1 MTARAEPLAPALP
14 PVIAT
19 IRPGPVLHLWRG
31 DREIA
36 RVAMSVTAAMELA
49 ERLLCEAR
57 RAMGPQP

>member
-1 MTARAEPLAPALP
+1 MTARAEILDAARQ

-19 IRPGPVLHLWRG
+19 IRPGPVLHLWCG
-31 DREIA
+31 DRELA
-36 RVAMSVTAAMELA
+36 RVDMSVTAAMELS